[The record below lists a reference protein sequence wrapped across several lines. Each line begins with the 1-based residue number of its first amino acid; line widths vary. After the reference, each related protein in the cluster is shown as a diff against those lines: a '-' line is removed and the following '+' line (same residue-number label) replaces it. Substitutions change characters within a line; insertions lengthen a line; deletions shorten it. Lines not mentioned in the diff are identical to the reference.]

1 LRKRNWEDV
10 AKRSATKIII
20 PWDLTKNSVVV
31 TTKIKVVQNGGI
43 AMNTRKPIKDR
54 FAGKVAIVTG
64 GSSGIGY
71 SIMEELLKEGASVC
85 FTGASEG
92 GFQAQGAMKNAGFTN
107 VLFLRGDMIN
117 EDFCRDVVD
126 QTVKTYG
133 RVDYLVNNAFSFL
146 AKGDNAKTDDWHRSF
161 FVGPVGFARMI
172 QNVKP
177 HMQKQGGG
185 AIVNMSSVCGHIA
198 QINRWTYN
206 AAKGAV
212 NQLTKSVA
220 IDYAKYGIRV
230 NSVSPAWIWTREVQK
245 AADLDGGGKEKWAP
259 IWGEYHM
266 LERCAEP
273 VEVAAPVLFLLSDDA
288 SFITGTDLPIDGG
301 YLAMGPEGI
310 GKTTVNA
317 GSI

>member
-1 LRKRNWEDV
+1 
-10 AKRSATKIII
+10 
-20 PWDLTKNSVVV
+20 
-31 TTKIKVVQNGGI
+31 
-43 AMNTRKPIKDR
+43 MNERKPIKDR

-85 FTGASEG
+85 FTGISEG
-92 GFQAQGAMKNAGFTN
+92 GFQAEKEIKKAGFTN
-107 VLFLRGDMIN
+107 VLFLRGDMIDEN
-117 EDFCRDVVD
+117 FCSDVVE

-146 AKGDNAKTDDWHRSF
+146 AKGEDAETEDWQRSF
-161 FVGPVGFARMI
+161 FVGPVGYARMI

-177 HMQKQGGG
+177 YMQKQGGG
-185 AIVNMSSVCGHIA
+185 SIVNMSSISAHIA

-212 NQLTKSVA
+212 NQLTKCVA
-220 IDYAKYGIRV
+220 LDYAKYGIRV
-230 NSVSPAWIWTREVQK
+230 NSVSPGWIWTREVQK
-245 AADLDGGGKEKWAP
+245 AADLDGGGKKKWEP
-259 IWGEYHM
+259 IWGKYHM

-301 YLAMGPEGI
+301 YQSMGPEGI
-310 GKTTVNA
+310 GQTTINA
-317 GSI
+317 GSF